1 MTPRIA
7 VVGAGPGGLTCA
19 RVLQM
24 NHVDVTVLEQ
34 EQAPDS
40 RAQGGSLDLHADSGQ
55 VALKA
60 AGLYDQFMALA
71 RPEGQESRLVDP
83 VTAELVRHEMPDGD
97 FKPEID
103 RGQLRTLLL
112 DSLAEG
118 TVQWGRAVRA
128 VGPTGEILFADNTK
142 NRYDLVIGAD
152 GAWSRVRAAGQTV

>member
-103 RGQLRTLLL
+103 R
-112 DSLAEG
+112 
-118 TVQWGRAVRA
+118 
-128 VGPTGEILFADNTK
+128 
-142 NRYDLVIGAD
+142 
-152 GAWSRVRAAGQTV
+152 AAAHPAPRLPR